1 MRYFFCALFFTSSL
15 SVEVKDDTKS
25 TSEKAMGLT
34 SYSNSKSTVLSYV
47 SIFESLWT
55 QLDLYEQLKKSNT
68 QQEVLIERLKA
79 QDISQKEFINVAAHE
94 LRSPIQPILRLSD
107 ILLSKNV
114 DREHHKEIL
123 QVIKRNAERLQ

>member
-1 MRYFFCALFFTSSL
+1 MQTKVSILIVDRKYSL

-55 QLDLYEQLKKSNT
+55 QLDLYEQLKKSNM

-94 LRSPIQPILRLSD
+94 LRTPFNQY
-107 ILLSKNV
+107 
-114 DREHHKEIL
+114 
-123 QVIKRNAERLQ
+123 